1 MKLVVFDCDGVLVD
15 TETIANQVI
24 VDSLENYGLRLTL
37 AQCMTYFVGL
47 TTENVKIKAGN
58 LGAVLPDSWVDDID
72 AEDQKRCAEG
82 VPSIAGI
89 HQVIARLEAE
99 KVPFCV
105 ASNGRREKMNTTL
118 GYTGLLSHFAGAM
131 YSARD
136 LNTAKPDP
144 KLFLHAAAEF
154 AVKPEQC
161 VVIEDSPAGAIAAR
175 RAGMKCFGYAPHDD
189 GAPLAAAGAEVF
201 DDMAELPTLL
211 GLAV

>member
-1 MKLVVFDCDGVLVD
+1 MKLVIFDCDGVLVD

-24 VDSLENYGLRLTL
+24 VDSLKNYGLRLTL

-58 LGAVLPDSWVDDID
+58 LGAILPDSWVEDID

-82 VPSIAGI
+82 VPFIDGI
-89 HQVIARLEAE
+89 FEVIAQLEAA
-99 KVPFCV
+99 KMPFCV
-105 ASNGRREKMNTTL
+105 ASNGRSEKMLTTL
-118 GYTGLLSHFAGAM
+118 GHTGLLPHFAGAM

-136 LNTAKPDP
+136 LDTAKPDP
-144 KLFLHAAAEF
+144 KLFLHAAAKF
-154 AVKPEQC
+154 AVNPDDC
-161 VVIEDSPAGAIAAR
+161 VVIEDSAAGATAAR

-189 GAPLAAAGAEVF
+189 GATLIAEGAKVF
-201 DDMAELPTLL
+201 DDMAKLPTLL